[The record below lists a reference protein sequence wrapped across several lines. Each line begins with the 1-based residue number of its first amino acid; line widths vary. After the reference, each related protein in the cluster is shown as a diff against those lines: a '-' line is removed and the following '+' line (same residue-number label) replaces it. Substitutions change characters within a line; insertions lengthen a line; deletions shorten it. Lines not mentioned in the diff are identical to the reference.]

1 MADGVHQSLI
11 VPADETDSVVLRIC
25 LLSISDG
32 YWARFVTSLK
42 TARQSV
48 NLSLW
53 PHKIIA
59 LREYWRIIYARSHR
73 SGCDHREDGRGQ
85 HGGVSMADRNIP
97 TLIIDPVILFRE
109 GLRRILYEAGFQP
122 VWCSDRPPVGPLPEL
137 SGNVTPLLIVGGDM
151 EEAMVQI
158 AEVKR
163 LYPYSRQVLL
173 LEDISQ
179 PQLVTAFRSG
189 AYTLLLRRSS
199 CEALIATLK
208 LVLDGVS
215 VLPTDLLDALLGARE
230 APVALVPALAPE
242 VDTTSAS
249 PDVVRSFGLSTRE
262 YSVAQNLREGLSNKE
277 IARLLG
283 ITEATVKV
291 HVKAILRKARVRNR
305 TQVAMWAARLGLE
318 ELPRTQ
324 LDSGVVGSRTTESQL
339 CCGRLA

>member
-1 MADGVHQSLI
+1 
-11 VPADETDSVVLRIC
+11 
-25 LLSISDG
+25 
-32 YWARFVTSLK
+32 
-42 TARQSV
+42 
-48 NLSLW
+48 
-53 PHKIIA
+53 
-59 LREYWRIIYARSHR
+59 
-73 SGCDHREDGRGQ
+73 
-85 HGGVSMADRNIP
+85 
-97 TLIIDPVILFRE
+97 
-109 GLRRILYEAGFQP
+109 
-122 VWCSDRPPVGPLPEL
+122 
-137 SGNVTPLLIVGGDM
+137 M

-291 HVKAILRKARVRNR
+291 HVKAILRKARVRNHAPGSH
-305 TQVAMWAARLGLE
+305 VGCAARARG
-318 ELPRTQ
+318 TAT
-324 LDSGVVGSRTTESQL
+324 DSIGQWCRGVTNDREPTLLWSARLTSMRIASPSGASVLRFRWGRNDGGEAGS
-339 CCGRLA
+339 

>member
-1 MADGVHQSLI
+1 
-11 VPADETDSVVLRIC
+11 
-25 LLSISDG
+25 
-32 YWARFVTSLK
+32 
-42 TARQSV
+42 
-48 NLSLW
+48 
-53 PHKIIA
+53 
-59 LREYWRIIYARSHR
+59 
-73 SGCDHREDGRGQ
+73 
-85 HGGVSMADRNIP
+85 
-97 TLIIDPVILFRE
+97 
-109 GLRRILYEAGFQP
+109 
-122 VWCSDRPPVGPLPEL
+122 
-137 SGNVTPLLIVGGDM
+137 
-151 EEAMVQI
+151 MVQI